1 MNECVGVEQQRG
13 SALPP
18 GGLDRSWVTRCALSE
33 VYTTLKTKQVPL
45 SSGSLATATP
55 VTRDV
60 LRAPGVTHT
69 GFGRRSV
76 RKIFPQ
82 RRVEAV
88 QKRSGK
94 EPNAETR
101 GVWFY
106 LFFLCVDAPWHRHAA
121 RERRG
126 VMKAGECLPAAL
138 KLRLSHTVGRMP
150 PLHASLCEF
159 SGDLKPL
166 TVTL

>member
-1 MNECVGVEQQRG
+1 MGD
-13 SALPP
+13 ALRTV
-18 GGLDRSWVTRCALSE
+18 GGLHHPKNQTS
-33 VYTTLKTKQVPL
+33 
-45 SSGSLATATP
+45 SLATATP

-82 RRVEAV
+82 RRVEAL

-106 LFFLCVDAPWHRHAA
+106 FIFLCVDAPWHRHAA